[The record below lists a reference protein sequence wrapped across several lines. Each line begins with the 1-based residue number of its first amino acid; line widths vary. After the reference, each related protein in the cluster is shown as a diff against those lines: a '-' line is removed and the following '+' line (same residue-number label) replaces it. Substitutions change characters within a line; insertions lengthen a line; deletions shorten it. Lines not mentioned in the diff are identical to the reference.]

1 MKIMTNIEKEM
12 KIYDNFDDY
21 DKRVKAYMNALFT
34 ALYSEYGEIKPEWE
48 LSLRMI
54 ADTYELYLIGR
65 DSVKKDGLFVLDGMK
80 RVQRNPGATTML
92 NASSYLQ
99 KLTNQFGLTVAS
111 KSKLKTGTGGG
122 IKTAEDNDFLKT
134 FVGE

>member
-1 MKIMTNIEKEM
+1 MTNIEKEL
-12 KIYDNFDDY
+12 KAYDNFGDY
-21 DKRVKAYMNALFT
+21 DKRVQTYMKALFT

-65 DSVKKDGLFVLDGMK
+65 DSVKKDGLFVLDGLK

-111 KSKLKTGTGGG
+111 KSKLKTGISGGG
-122 IKTAEDNDFLKT
+122 IKTAEDDNFLKT